1 MPGLPSRGGKQ
12 AHVLTALP
20 GAGMWQVSDKCTAAL
35 PCSFW
40 PGFPAED
47 TSTSTVQTPGK
58 AEAWRRELLAPDPKQ
73 GPEPGSMIDL
83 QGSDSELWLPPSKIV
98 LQPIFLTES
107 TVLAP
112 SPGMNRKDS

>member
-1 MPGLPSRGGKQ
+1 MFN
-12 AHVLTALP
+12 
-20 GAGMWQVSDKCTAAL
+20 KCTAAL
-35 PCSFW
+35 YCSFW

-58 AEAWRRELLAPDPKQ
+58 AEAWSRELLAPDPKQ
-73 GPEPGSMIDL
+73 GPEPGSTCLTHLELAGSTQGPLSCREDEEIEL
-83 QGSDSELWLPPSKIV
+83 QGSDSELWLPPFKIV

-107 TVLAP
+107 MVLAP